1 MVVPLVSPDNN
12 FPFLHSAQLFGRA
25 RYSDNSINGG
35 QFSYT
40 VGGTIAPIE
49 DIQFRGNYTRSF
61 RSPGITEL
69 FLPQVNTFAFVPDL
83 CQDSAIAQGA
93 APATR
98 TRNCMAFRA
107 AFPGT
112 NFANPDPASTASVPA
127 RSGGNPNL
135 DNEEAE
141 SYTFGVILQ
150 PRFIPRLAITADY
163 VSITLNGPISSLTVP
178 QIASGCFDNEAFDT
192 SDVLNA
198 NAFCS
203 RIRRDPATGRVV
215 GDPQL
220 PAVSSGFVNGEEIK
234 FRGIQGTIG
243 YSVPLTDLGLNGTLS
258 FGGDMLY
265 VRRRL
270 VNITGVAPSRSDG
283 VIGDP
288 EFSGQLRIRYVEE
301 TFGMNVNIN
310 YTGEQLFSRL
320 NRTQGESGQ
329 GRDAREIDKLDDY
342 VIVSPSIFFDP
353 TEDFRLTLAVNN
365 VFNRQGQRYF
375 GELLPASFNDLIGRR
390 YSVSA
395 RVRF

>member
-1 MVVPLVSPDNN
+1 
-12 FPFLHSAQLFGRA
+12 
-25 RYSDNSINGG
+25 
-35 QFSYT
+35 
-40 VGGTIAPIE
+40 
-49 DIQFRGNYTRSF
+49 
-61 RSPGITEL
+61 
-69 FLPQVNTFAFVPDL
+69 
-83 CQDSAIAQGA
+83 
-93 APATR
+93 
-98 TRNCMAFRA
+98 MAFRA
-107 AFPGT
+107 AFPGP

-270 VNITGVAPSRSDG
+270 VNSTGVAPSRSDG